1 MLRILRCDVVTL
13 AVVQSMEQGRLYA
26 AARAAARLTQAEAA
40 KLCSWPV
47 TAIRSLENGRNR
59 DNCEVL
65 RRVLQ
70 TQQVSV
76 HEHEGSIAF
85 PRQTDNEF
93 GHVIAVARAGAGIS
107 QADFALFSGVSLR
120 TISSIEAGTTSP
132 TTAIQDALVACLAR
146 RGVEICLERT
156 DRWGVHIIDPQDVQP
171 GERRFPT
178 GENAFEIAMDNIQHR
193 ATNAHVPEMV
203 RLRIEVDGTEPLI
216 WREILIPENA
226 TFADL
231 HCTIQTV
238 FGWRSAHLHEFRCGL
253 TIGNIYE
260 LNEEPIS
267 NALALDERLITL
279 NQVHYLFPQFQ
290 YLYDFGDNWRHLIK
304 VGDKVQRGDRPV
316 RPVLIDGSGGVI
328 IENSGGSGQWNKLAT
343 SLRRGKASR
352 DTLNWLQQCGYG
364 RAFDPDRLD
373 IEEINQALV
382 STGFDIPGTWHE
394 EWARRD
400 SVTVTA
406 KHLRDDYP
414 RPSVRSR
421 FPGSSFTVISVED
434 FTEEDFD
441 RDWISDATDGM
452 AFGQSLKMGR
462 TIPLRSLLA
471 DLTAFLDQS
480 SDVVSFRS
488 FPKAIR
494 WREGK
499 REGVFHPDL
508 EVVTDK
514 RKKFLLHFALS
525 EEEAAFVN
533 TVTKMTGLEI
543 LLFGGG
549 LADANVVQNCNQLRS
564 LARGVKDDPSEVRTV
579 LEKVQFTKGIA
590 VAKALRSLIS
600 QGVTELSGFTGGSPE
615 KRAKSRLASAV
626 VLGAV
631 GIDMK
636 KPFDVTTIGLPSLT
650 SATCQFLETAEPY
663 RL

>member
-1 MLRILRCDVVTL
+1 
-13 AVVQSMEQGRLYA
+13 MEQGRLYA

-40 KLCSWPV
+40 KLCSWSV
-47 TAIRSLENGRNR
+47 TAIRSLENGKNR
-59 DNCEVL
+59 ENCEVL
-65 RRVLQ
+65 RRALQ

-76 HEHEGSIAF
+76 HEHEGTITF
-85 PRQTDNEF
+85 PRQTNKEF
-93 GHVIAVARAGAGIS
+93 GYVIAVARAGAGIS

-146 RGVEICLERT
+146 RGVEICLEQT
-156 DRWGVHIIDPQDVQP
+156 DRWGVRIIDPQDVQP
-171 GERRFPT
+171 GDRRFPT
-178 GENAFEIAMDNIQHR
+178 GESTFEIAMDKIQHKV
-193 ATNAHVPEMV
+193 TNAHVPEMI

-279 NQVHYLFPQFQ
+279 NQVHYLFPRFQ

-328 IENSGGSGQWNKLAT
+328 VENSGGSCQWNELAA

-382 STGFDIPGTWHE
+382 STDFDIPGTWHE

-400 SVTVTA
+400 SVKVTA

-434 FTEEDFD
+434 FTDEDFD
-441 RDWISDATDGM
+441 RDWISDATDGI
-452 AFGQSLKMGR
+452 AFRHSLKMGR
-462 TIPLRSLLA
+462 TVPLRSLLG
-471 DLTAFLDQS
+471 DLTACLDHS
-480 SDVVSFRS
+480 SDLISFKS
-488 FPKAIR
+488 FPKCIR
-494 WREGK
+494 WRDGK

-508 EVVTDK
+508 EVVTDN
-514 RKKFLLHFALS
+514 RKKILLHFALT

-533 TVTKMTGLEI
+533 MVTRMAGLEI

-549 LADANVVQNCNQLRS
+549 VVDANVVRNCNQLRS
-564 LARGVKDDPSEVRTV
+564 LARGVKDDPNEVRTV
-579 LEKVQFTKGIA
+579 LEKVHLTKGIA

-615 KRAKSRLASAV
+615 KRAKSRLASAI
-626 VLGAV
+626 VLGTV

-636 KPFDVTTIGLPSLT
+636 KPFDVTTIGEPSLT
-650 SATCQFLETAEPY
+650 SATCQFWETAEPY